1 MKVMAKDNMTAKV
14 KGFWT
19 RQHTAGHIGLCIL
32 DECIREC
39 AEQRNWDPLSRFIS
53 LSGKD
58 RPMIGLI
65 VRAAFGEAIEYKADK
80 KHDTGGRIKLNFE
93 GAFNLAGRNSY
104 GIIAKAIEDKK
115 SFRSPDFL
123 KALREAVGKPEKAPK
138 EYVQQLE
145 DMLSYIVKK
154 MKDAPDLVP
163 FLKDTKKNL
172 ELAIEAQK
180 DKEVVF

>member
-1 MKVMAKDNMTAKV
+1 MAKDNMTAKV

-104 GIIAKAIEDKK
+104 GIIAKAIDDKK

-145 DMLSYIVKK
+145 DMLKYISKK
-154 MKDAPDLVP
+154 IEDAPQMAWALNDAR
-163 FLKDTKKNL
+163 KNL
-172 ELAIEAQK
+172 QTAIDAQK
-180 DKEVVF
+180 NADVAF